1 MNKRERAERAKQED
15 LILNKILLWIV
26 GAVVLEALLLLL
38 NQFYNHY
45 TIAQL
50 SIAVALRTAL
60 PILALLFAA
69 GCAACV
75 AWTVQRQKKGM
86 RTGLPTALAIFCA
99 ALAICCLI
107 ARLIPSGIRVLY
119 VAVPVVTVLAMVYYL
134 YQREFFAIS
143 TLSAIGLAG
152 LWLIHNREGHEALVY
167 AGLAVLAVIL
177 VASAVVA
184 WMLQSKQGVWQF
196 KGKPIQILP
205 ANANYVMLYISCG
218 LVAAVLAGGVAL
230 GALML
235 LYAVLVAWLLV
246 MAVYYTVKL
255 M

>member
-1 MNKRERAERAKQED
+1 MDKRERAERAKQED

-69 GCAACV
+69 GCAACI
-75 AWTVQRQKKGM
+75 AWAVQNRKKGK
-86 RTGLPTALAIFCA
+86 RINFPIALAIFCA
-99 ALAICCLI
+99 ALALCCLI
-107 ARLIPSGIRVLY
+107 TWLFPTGIRVLY
-119 VAVPVVTVLAMVYYL
+119 VAVPVVTVLAMIYYL
-134 YQREFFAIS
+134 YQHEFFAIS
-143 TLSAIGLAG
+143 TLCAAGLAG
-152 LWLIHNREGHEALVY
+152 LWLIQNREGHEALVY
-167 AGLAVLAVIL
+167 TCLVLLAILLVACAVLA
-177 VASAVVA
+177 
-184 WMLQSKQGVWQF
+184 WTLQTHQGTWKKRQL
-196 KGKPIQILP
+196 LP
-205 ANANYVMLYISCG
+205 ANANYVMLYITCG
-218 LVAAVLAGGVAL
+218 LVAAVLAGAVAL
-230 GALML
+230 GALMV